1 MAAGVR
7 HHRRGDG
14 KRGQPPRGGGSCC
27 RRRRR
32 CRRPRRRGRGRG
44 VHRTG
49 GGDAGAQG
57 RGRARAWAG
66 SVWGGGDGELSRGSG
81 RDASGVGRG
90 GQEGRTAEKE
100 GGVGGSARRE
110 PNAKHGRASGRLR
123 WWGRRI
129 RMDAAVAITDAPLRL
144 PRGVSHRRGRTA
156 LDLGCVVEAATWPRH
171 PLLTGKAKCTSSD
184 QVEDEK
190 PPFSLKIPGRVP
202 DCPNAVAPYRERV
215 LARPCYRPVCLS
227 SWSRRPGVGHAWQ
240 FRCSGSSCRSRAPR
254 LPSLHAPS

>member
-1 MAAGVR
+1 M
-7 HHRRGDG
+7 
-14 KRGQPPRGGGSCC
+14 
-27 RRRRR
+27 
-32 CRRPRRRGRGRG
+32 
-44 VHRTG
+44 
-49 GGDAGAQG
+49 
-57 RGRARAWAG
+57 
-66 SVWGGGDGELSRGSG
+66 
-81 RDASGVGRG
+81 
-90 GQEGRTAEKE
+90 
-100 GGVGGSARRE
+100 GGSARRE
-110 PNAKHGRASGRLR
+110 PNAKHGRGRGRLR

-144 PRGVSHRRGRTA
+144 PRGVSHRRGPTA

-254 LPSLHAPS
+254 LPSLHAPSYPYAIGSSSEPFLFFSRCSAPPARRHVWPFRLPLQPRPAGRRTRRR